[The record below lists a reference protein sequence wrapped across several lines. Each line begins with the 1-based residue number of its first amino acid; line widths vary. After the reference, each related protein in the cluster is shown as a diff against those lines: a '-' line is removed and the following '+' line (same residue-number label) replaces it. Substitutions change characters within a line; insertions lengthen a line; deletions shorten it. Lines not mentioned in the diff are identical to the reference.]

1 MGRHTEISPH
11 HPGQNHGVARITK
24 VNTRRGYPT
33 PADLAAAEGK
43 SVPDV
48 IARNLD
54 VLFCG
59 VNPGLWTAA
68 VGHHFARPGNRFWKA
83 LHLSGF
89 TERLLGPEDERAL
102 LRSGLG
108 ITNLVDRASRS
119 AGELN
124 RAELRQGAQKIT
136 KKIDRW
142 RPGVLAV
149 LGMSAYRSAF
159 DRPDAH
165 LGLQPDPLSSSRVW
179 LLPNPS
185 GIQAR
190 YQLADIVDQLKELRA
205 FVKAAKREPA

>member
-1 MGRHTEISPH
+1 MSSRP
-11 HPGQNHGVARITK
+11 
-24 VNTRRGYPT
+24 GYPT

-48 IARNLD
+48 IAADLD

-89 TERLLGPEDERAL
+89 TDRLLSPDEERLLLEAR
-102 LRSGLG
+102 LG

-119 AGELN
+119 AGELT
-124 RAELRQGAQKIT
+124 RAELRQGAKKVTRKIS
-136 KKIDRW
+136 RW
-142 RPGVLAV
+142 RPAVLAV

-159 DRPDAH
+159 DRADAGV
-165 LGLQPDPLSSSRVW
+165 GLQPDPLAGSRVW

-185 GIQAR
+185 GLQAH
-190 YQLADIVDQLKELRA
+190 YQLADIVEQLKELRA
-205 FVKAAKREPA
+205 FVTPARREPA